1 MHKKLV
7 CNDPFHL
14 VFNHFNISF
23 NIPRPQVE
31 AAVFKVWFWFLQR
44 NCSLSGSQ
52 RGRKWK
58 EIWQIEIPAFIFCA
72 EDRSAWCELIHLASK
87 ELIRR
92 TFAEPSIL
100 GSLPYRKAKMMK
112 WPNNKRPPDVRRCEV
127 ERGLKGLKDLW
138 NLSIAFRL
146 VWKAS
151 LIEGKYISGAWL
163 WKGLTPS
170 WECWCPSS
178 YDDCCVSYMSCL
190 CWCAIIL
197 LNIKCIIPQLYQSLV
212 ES

>member
-1 MHKKLV
+1 MHTKLV

-52 RGRKWK
+52 QGRKWK

-87 ELIRR
+87 ELVRR

-100 GSLPYRKAKMMK
+100 GSLPYKKVKMTK
-112 WPNNKRPPDVRRCEV
+112 WPNNKKNPDVRRYEG
-127 ERGLKGLKDLW
+127 ERGWGLGLKELR
-138 NLSIAFRL
+138 NLSIVLWLFCMEGFPYWRL
-146 VWKAS
+146 R
-151 LIEGKYISGAWL
+151 KYINGAWL
-163 WKGLTPS
+163 WKELTTS

-197 LNIKCIIPQLYQSLV
+197 LNIKCIIPQLY
-212 ES
+212 